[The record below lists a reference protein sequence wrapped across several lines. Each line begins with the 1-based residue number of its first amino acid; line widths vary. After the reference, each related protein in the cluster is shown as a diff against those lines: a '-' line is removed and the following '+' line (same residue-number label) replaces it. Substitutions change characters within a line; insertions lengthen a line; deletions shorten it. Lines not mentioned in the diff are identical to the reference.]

1 LKNEIKFGT
10 RLVECENIIIN
21 HGERQGIGIK
31 DKADKT
37 KVMWTENII
46 IRPVQSNKRKRASTT
61 L

>member
-1 LKNEIKFGT
+1 M
-10 RLVECENIIIN
+10 VECENIIIN